1 MTQLVSGVEF
11 GFSSF
16 FKGFLKAVSS
26 NIECKGGNRYSGGT
40 TITIFSRRNWV
51 LDKDYGYGSFLKEN
65 F

>member
-1 MTQLVSGVEF
+1 MKLNIGKRRIMTQSVSGVEF

-40 TITIFSRRNWV
+40 TITIFQ
-51 LDKDYGYGSFLKEN
+51 LQIGF
-65 F
+65 